1 MYKEKERLSRSHH
14 VAATIQTG
22 GTNTGLDVE
31 TSFESN
37 KSHGHRAVP
46 MEVQLMKMD

>member
-1 MYKEKERLSRSHH
+1 MFKEKERLSRSHH

-22 GTNTGLDVE
+22 GTNTGLDVNS
-31 TSFESN
+31 SFDSN
-37 KSHGHRAVP
+37 RSHGNRAEP

>member
-37 KSHGHRAVP
+37 KSQGNRAVP